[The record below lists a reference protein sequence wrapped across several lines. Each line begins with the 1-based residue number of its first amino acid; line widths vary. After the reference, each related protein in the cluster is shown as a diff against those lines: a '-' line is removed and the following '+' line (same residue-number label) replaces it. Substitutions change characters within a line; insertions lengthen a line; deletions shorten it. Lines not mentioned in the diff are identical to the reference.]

1 MDKNIKTEAHYAE
14 RASAQETSM
23 PATSESQSKSKSRTT
38 SASAP
43 RLGVEKTYKLYI
55 NGKFPRTESGR
66 YFTVADASGN
76 NVANMCRA
84 SRKDFREAVV
94 AARGAFSGW
103 SRASA
108 YLRSQIL
115 YRVAEMLEGRGEQ
128 FVGELTAT
136 GSSKRAAA
144 QEVTAAIDCLV
155 YYAGWA
161 DKYQQIF
168 SSVNPVA
175 SSHFNFSI
183 LEPTGVVSAIAPQ
196 EKGLLGFVS
205 DIAPIIAGGN
215 TVVSLAS
222 EQNPLCAISFAEVL
236 HSSDVPPGV
245 VNILSGY
252 RNELNEHFA
261 SHMDV
266 NAVIYNGA
274 DADEIKLVQEQAANN
289 IKRVVIRKKPAAPD
303 PYQIMDCQETKTTWH
318 PIGG

>member
-1 MDKNIKTEAHYAE
+1 MDKNIKTQERHVE
-14 RASAQETSM
+14 RASEQEVSTS
-23 PATSESQSKSKSRTT
+23 SKPKPKSRAARAAT
-38 SASAP
+38 P

-66 YFTVADASGN
+66 YFIVEDAKGN
-76 NVANMCRA
+76 IAANMCRG

-94 AARGAFSGW
+94 AARKAFGGW
-103 SRASA
+103 SGASA
-108 YLRSQIL
+108 YLRGQIL
-115 YRVAEMLEGRGEQ
+115 YRIAEMLEARAEQ
-128 FVGELTAT
+128 FVTELTNM
-136 GSSKRAAA
+136 GESKRTAT
-144 QEVTAAIDCLV
+144 QEVADAIDCLV

-183 LEPTGVVSAIAPQ
+183 LEPMGVVSILASQ
-196 EKGLLGFVS
+196 EKALLGIVS
-205 DIAPIIAGGN
+205 DIAPLIVGGN
-215 TVVSLAS
+215 TAVALAS

-252 RNELNEHFA
+252 RKELAEHFA

-266 NAVIYNGA
+266 NAVVYYGA
-274 DADEIKLVQEQAANN
+274 NADEIKLIQEQAANN
-289 IKRVVIRKKPAAPD
+289 IKRVIIHKTPVTPD
-303 PYQIMDCQETKTTWH
+303 PYQIMDAQETKTTWH